1 MYDSILPFAVVF
13 IARIK
18 NADRSAKESIGAL
31 RTIMQAEQTHL
42 DVRTVPSRPSIVSGT
57 RRLFP
62 H

>member
-1 MYDSILPFAVVF
+1 MLCTH
-13 IARIK
+13 IK
-18 NADRSAKESIGAL
+18 NADSVFAHKKHRPLPKESIGVL

-42 DVRTVPSRPSIVSGT
+42 DVRTVSSQPSIVSGT